1 MDGKGSVE
9 TENKRKQ
16 KQAESVKGL
25 PQDGKAQASMVFKT
39 SAKKI
44 PKKILGI

>member
-25 PQDGKAQASMVFKT
+25 PQDGKAQGVQNFCQEN
-39 SAKKI
+39 
-44 PKKILGI
+44 P